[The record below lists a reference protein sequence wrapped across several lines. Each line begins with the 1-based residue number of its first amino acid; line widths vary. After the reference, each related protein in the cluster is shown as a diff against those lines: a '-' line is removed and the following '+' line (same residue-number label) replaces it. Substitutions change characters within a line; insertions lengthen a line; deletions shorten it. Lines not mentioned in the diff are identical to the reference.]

1 MDKDDSIIHL
11 VFRSEEQVREAQANS
26 QNNNNTNQT
35 QNQNNQN
42 VNPFQSIINIVNSDQ
57 IRNLTNN
64 IVNQIFSNQNSN
76 NNNNNKKDIEIM
88 FILLI

>member
-1 MDKDDSIIHL
+1 MDKDDTIIHL

-64 IVNQIFSNQNSN
+64 IVNQIFSNGNS
-76 NNNNNKKDIEIM
+76 NNNNKKDIEIM